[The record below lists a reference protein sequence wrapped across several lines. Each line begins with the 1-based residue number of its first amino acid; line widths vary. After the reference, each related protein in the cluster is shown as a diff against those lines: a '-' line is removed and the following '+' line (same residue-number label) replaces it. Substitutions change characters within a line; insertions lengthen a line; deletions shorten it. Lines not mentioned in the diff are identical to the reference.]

1 VEQIVEGAAMMA
13 GVESKLTL
21 ESGMWELLV
30 NRTGAEALQKNLELL
45 GEINYTPEEM
55 EFAKKIQAATSV
67 EQIGLDGKIKPLR
80 ETMKD
85 PEGGSTDVA
94 DVSWNTP
101 QISLVVTTA
110 AKKAPWHSWAV
121 VACGG
126 MSIGHKGMVYSSKAM
141 GLTMVDLFENESL
154 RQTMRAEF
162 LKKKGTTVYKVL
174 LPDGPP
180 PVPENR

>member
-1 VEQIVEGAAMMA
+1 MKKSIIF
-13 GVESKLTL
+13 
-21 ESGMWELLV
+21 LLV
-30 NRTGAEALQKNLELL
+30 FTGYSSLFAQWQYPATKTVDAKDTYWGVTYKDPYRWLE
-45 GEINYTPEEM
+45 
-55 EFAKKIQAATSV
+55 
-67 EQIGLDGKIKPLR
+67 D
-80 ETMKD
+80 MKD

-101 QISLVVTTA
+101 QIQLVVTTA

-141 GLTMVDLFENESL
+141 GLTMVDLFENETL

>member
-1 VEQIVEGAAMMA
+1 MPNIVPDFAKINLWVRDSDRKGIEEIWPRVEQIVEGAAMMA
-13 GVESKLTL
+13 GVESKLAL

-55 EFAKKIQAATSV
+55 GFAKKIQAATSV

-110 AKKAPWHSWAV
+110 AKKAPCH
-121 VACGG
+121 
-126 MSIGHKGMVYSSKAM
+126 
-141 GLTMVDLFENESL
+141 
-154 RQTMRAEF
+154 R
-162 LKKKGTTVYKVL
+162 
-174 LPDGPP
+174 
-180 PVPENR
+180 